1 MTDLPTPP
9 APESADPAGPP
20 ANVPVG
26 ALGAGG
32 AGAAGRPGLPTR
44 SLRER
49 VAPAYRLP
57 PSLLVHPR
65 GSRPR
70 GVGSG
75 RGLSLGEVLQLGIA
89 LAFGLAA
96 LLFFWVQEPVA
107 GATMGGVALLAWML
121 PWAFEEEP

>member
-32 AGAAGRPGLPTR
+32 AGAAGRR
-44 SLRER
+44 RVADSSLRER
-49 VAPAYRLP
+49 VAPAYHLP
-57 PSLLVHPR
+57 PSLVHPR